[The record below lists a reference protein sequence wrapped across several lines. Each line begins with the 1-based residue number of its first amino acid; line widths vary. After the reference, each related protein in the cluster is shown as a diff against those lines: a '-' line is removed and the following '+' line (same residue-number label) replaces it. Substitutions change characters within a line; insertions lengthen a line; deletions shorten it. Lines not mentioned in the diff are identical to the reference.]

1 VRLRNSYDPVG
12 RYWLSSVEVRV
23 AFRERSFTNLP
34 QIGHMLET
42 SLLGA
47 KKKREA
53 GGSVSGNRVE
63 EGMEVEPT
71 EQSRSLTTSLLAQAL
86 VAATAGKQ
94 APAGLLALWRENS
107 KGLAGYQ
114 WMDAWIGIAEKVFAA
129 SVSEAVMTMVSEAS
143 TAEVRMLAATRVMSD
158 ADCSVDARFNAHV
171 WIVCWVA
178 GYEWPWRHELG
189 LQLAS
194 FIAEMWMNE
203 VRNRFRLRNPKITVP
218 GIERA
223 CQGSAVGIAK
233 AASIL
238 LVAADAVTIRLS
250 GEVAGQLQS
259 VASQSVTD
267 PYRFA

>member
-1 VRLRNSYDPVG
+1 MRSWGRALGYWWAFLAEIEFDLRLEPIVLGEAVVRLRNSYDPVG

-23 AFRERSFTNLP
+23 AFRERSFKNLP

-53 GGSVSGNRVE
+53 GGSLSGNTVE
-63 EGMEVEPT
+63 EGMEVVPT

-94 APAGLLALWRENS
+94 ALAGLLALWRENS

-129 SVSEAVMTMVSEAS
+129 SASEAVMTMVSEAS

-171 WIVCWVA
+171 WIVC
-178 GYEWPWRHELG
+178 
-189 LQLAS
+189 
-194 FIAEMWMNE
+194 
-203 VRNRFRLRNPKITVP
+203 
-218 GIERA
+218 
-223 CQGSAVGIAK
+223 
-233 AASIL
+233 
-238 LVAADAVTIRLS
+238 
-250 GEVAGQLQS
+250 
-259 VASQSVTD
+259 VASAIVCDGVSTAGVV
-267 PYRFA
+267 FAAEYGNEDEHQI